1 MVHKKRKTNV
11 IESDD
16 EDDVAMDTGTASTS
30 QSIKT
35 KIAEQ
40 FQSQVVAKQPGRK
53 GKPSKTKKSQKSQD
67 NSEADKIKELAE
79 KLKKQMKEK
88 QEKQKDEAQQ
98 SGVNKSGTNGRAKVS
113 NESEQMSKSSL
124 EHSQHNT
131 NKIAKANSHKAKVK
145 DNKVIAHR
153 KENTTEISRNQKT
166 VGPKTGSDSTAVKM
180 TTNENAARCSTEG
193 AAEKSS
199 SKPSSS
205 TDLDSL
211 LNLQSKLLKPSGSLS
226 SQGKYYCER
235 KMQFSK
241 FCKNDNLQ
249 MKKYYLDGKI

>member
-16 EDDVAMDTGTASTS
+16 EDDVAMDTGMATTS
-30 QSIKT
+30 QSVKT

-67 NSEADKIKELAE
+67 TSEADKIKELAE

-98 SGVNKSGTNGRAKVS
+98 SGGSKSGTNGRAKVS
-113 NESEQMSKSSL
+113 NERNQISESSL

-131 NKIAKANSHKAKVK
+131 NEIAKSNSLKAKVK
-145 DNKVIAHR
+145 DHKVIAHR
-153 KENTTEISRNQKT
+153 KENTTNQKT
-166 VGPKTGSDSTAVKM
+166 VAHKTGSDLNAVQM
-180 TTNENAARCSTEG
+180 TTNENAVRCSTEG

-199 SKPSSS
+199 NKPGSS

-226 SQGKYYCER
+226 SQGKHYTER

-241 FCKNDNLQ
+241 FIKMTICR
-249 MKKYYLDGKI
+249 